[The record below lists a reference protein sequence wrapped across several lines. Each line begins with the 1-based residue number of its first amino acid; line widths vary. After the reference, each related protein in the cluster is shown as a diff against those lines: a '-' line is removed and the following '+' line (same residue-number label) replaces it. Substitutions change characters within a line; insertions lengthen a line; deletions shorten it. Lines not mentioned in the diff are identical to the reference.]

1 MYGVSNY
8 ERKLGDLLKV
18 PFKIFFSYIGETMQ
32 KPESS
37 GPFWQRRI
45 KKEESQVY
53 SSRRGDETGIDV
65 DV

>member
-1 MYGVSNY
+1 
-8 ERKLGDLLKV
+8 
-18 PFKIFFSYIGETMQ
+18 MQ

-37 GPFWQRRI
+37 GPYWQRRI